1 MDRRRASSTCTST
14 GSWDYEVFLS
24 FKGEDTRYNF
34 TDHLYA
40 ALYQKGIRTFRLDE
54 IRGEEVASALFK
66 AIEKSRCIL
75 VVLSK
80 YFAHSG
86 WFLDELVKIMEYR
99 NQNGKVILPV
109 FYHVDPSDVRKEE
122 GWPEAD
128 YIEDITRVI
137 LMRFSHKLL
146 HVDKNLIAMDYH
158 LEEMEEIFP
167 WMMDSISNDVRMV
180 GIYGL
185 GGIDPWNEDE
195 DWFFDDEDS
204 DTEEKKESLLTKRQG
219 KGADFVRAVQE
230 IVDSYEELKKQ
241 DQVDDFNSAND
252 VVVTNSENLVDSSSN
267 SGLKDQ
273 PEAPT
278 VAVNSRLKTSYSAE
292 DRSEPKLLE
301 KVQNELLSIVRQ
313 WESELHKLER
323 EPNQEIQCVL
333 KRSYDELDCTQQQIF
348 LDVACFF
355 NGEDKDS
362 VTRILE
368 ACNFYAESGIRVL
381 GDKCLISIVDN
392 KIWMHDLLQQMGQDI
407 VGQEFPEELG
417 KWSRLCY
424 PDVVSRALTR
434 KMVRAN
440 CK

>member
-86 WFLDELVKIMEYR
+86 WFLDELVKIMECR

-109 FYHVDPSDVRKEE
+109 FYHVDPFDVRKEE

-185 GGIDPWNEDE
+185 GGID
-195 DWFFDDEDS
+195 S

-241 DQVDDFNSAND
+241 DQVDDFNFAND

-301 KVQNELLSIVRQ
+301 KVQNELLSVFANQ
-313 WESELHKLER
+313 LLEK
-323 EPNQEIQCVL
+323 EHFGCHVL
-333 KRSYDELDCTQQQIF
+333 LRDDKIF

>member
-1 MDRRRASSTCTST
+1 
-14 GSWDYEVFLS
+14 
-24 FKGEDTRYNF
+24 
-34 TDHLYA
+34 
-40 ALYQKGIRTFRLDE
+40 
-54 IRGEEVASALFK
+54 
-66 AIEKSRCIL
+66 
-75 VVLSK
+75 
-80 YFAHSG
+80 
-86 WFLDELVKIMEYR
+86 
-99 NQNGKVILPV
+99 
-109 FYHVDPSDVRKEE
+109 
-122 GWPEAD
+122 
-128 YIEDITRVI
+128 
-137 LMRFSHKLL
+137 
-146 HVDKNLIAMDYH
+146 
-158 LEEMEEIFP
+158 MEEIFP

-185 GGIDPWNEDE
+185 GGIGIYMIKDRLCFKKVLLVLDDVDDLNQLEASAGDHNWFGPDPWNEDE

-278 VAVNSRLKTSYSAE
+278 VAVNSTLKTSYSAE

-301 KVQNELLSIVRQ
+301 KVQNELLSVFANQLLEKEHSGCHVLLKDDKIVRQ